1 MESID
6 PNIVTRSPAKAPSS
20 SSSNSVDSINP
31 TRFPAKAP
39 STSTSNSVDERE
51 IISEVENYADIS
63 NIFSVP
69 VLKETPKTNV
79 TQTFQTPDGSQFFVP
94 IVDYKRQPV
103 IGRNYGSLE
112 RCRKMYHEYAY
123 YSGFEIRKGSQKTNL
138 SGIVRQKYYLCH
150 RAGERKKVNIDS
162 LERNEK
168 QVRKSS
174 MESTGCKARVRFDLD
189 YLNETYIIADF
200 HAIHN
205 HELVPREY
213 RHLCKTDRQLKYAEQ
228 LFVYNASISNVG
240 PTKAH
245 QLYSNLKGS
254 SLNVNGTV
262 DDFRNWKRDLNVYI
276 NESDAQILVN
286 KMMEMRE
293 HIPGFAFEYKVDKS
307 ELHSLFWADNVARRN
322 YEEFS
327 DIMSFDATYR
337 TNRYNMMFVPFT
349 GIDNHNKCVTFA
361 VGLIRDE
368 KQETYTWLLK
378 CFMDNFKKEPTMVVT
393 DQDKAM
399 EIGIKNIFKT
409 AKHRL
414 CMWHITQKLPTK
426 IREATPSIEDE
437 TERDFKSRFDSIVWN
452 IHMEP
457 KTFEEKWEKLMID
470 FSLQNDNWF
479 KYMFQIRSKWIPAYF
494 IDTLMCG
501 LMRTTSRSESENA
514 FFSHFTRSASNLV
527 SFMSGFESAMMK
539 QRSKQEKL
547 DAETIKKT
555 PILNTKLKIEMH
567 ASKLYTKTIFEMI
580 QKEIEA
586 GLYDCLVAQM
596 TVEEECQIYI
606 INKMLKRKV
615 KETGQNVIQYK
626 VLHNLEDGSVV
637 CTCRQYLRLG
647 LLCRH
652 CFSVLKNNNID
663 EIHAQYIMRRWTK
676 GIIPPDLR
684 SSRNRFDNG
693 NVGTQKMVAEASS
706 VFEDCLHLV
715 VNDDEKL
722 KEFLERVKSLKSEVE
737 ADMANQPPK
746 KKNEVISRMMGV
758 EKPDSNEIKNPPVGV
773 YKGCGTVNR
782 IMAVRRKD

>member
-1 MESID
+1 
-6 PNIVTRSPAKAPSS
+6 
-20 SSSNSVDSINP
+20 
-31 TRFPAKAP
+31 
-39 STSTSNSVDERE
+39 
-51 IISEVENYADIS
+51 
-63 NIFSVP
+63 
-69 VLKETPKTNV
+69 
-79 TQTFQTPDGSQFFVP
+79 
-94 IVDYKRQPV
+94 
-103 IGRNYGSLE
+103 
-112 RCRKMYHEYAY
+112 MYHEYAY

-174 MESTGCKARVRFDLD
+174 MESTGCRARVRFDLD
-189 YLNETYIIADF
+189 YLNKTYIIADF

-245 QLYSNLKGS
+245 QLYSNLKG
-254 SLNVNGTV
+254 
-262 DDFRNWKRDLNVYI
+262 K
-276 NESDAQILVN
+276 LVKFN

-293 HIPGFAFEYKVDKS
+293 HIPGFAFEYKVDNS
-307 ELHSLFWADNVARRN
+307 ELHSLFWADNVARCN

-361 VGLIRDE
+361 AGLIRDE

-378 CFMDNFKKEPTMVVT
+378 CFMDNIKKEPTMVVT

-426 IREATPSIEDE
+426 IREASPSIEDE
-437 TERDFKSRFDSIVWN
+437 TERDFKSR
-452 IHMEP
+452 
-457 KTFEEKWEKLMID
+457 
-470 FSLQNDNWF
+470 
-479 KYMFQIRSKWIPAYF
+479 SKWIPAYF
-494 IDTLMCG
+494 IDTPMCG

-514 FFSHFTRSASNLV
+514 FFSHFTRSASNLL

-547 DAETIKKT
+547 DDETIKKT
-555 PILNTKLKIEMH
+555 PVLNTKLKIEMH
-567 ASKLYTKTIFEMI
+567 ASKLYTKIIFEMI

-596 TVEEECQIYI
+596 IAEEECQIYI
-606 INKMLKRKV
+606 INEMLKRKV

-637 CTCRQYLRLG
+637 CTCRHYLRLG

-782 IMAVRRKD
+782 IMGGKEKGIKENNKRKRKCTTCGDTNHNSRTCGKKKQKFNEKVNTEGASNN

>member
-1 MESID
+1 
-6 PNIVTRSPAKAPSS
+6 
-20 SSSNSVDSINP
+20 
-31 TRFPAKAP
+31 
-39 STSTSNSVDERE
+39 
-51 IISEVENYADIS
+51 
-63 NIFSVP
+63 
-69 VLKETPKTNV
+69 
-79 TQTFQTPDGSQFFVP
+79 
-94 IVDYKRQPV
+94 
-103 IGRNYGSLE
+103 
-112 RCRKMYHEYAY
+112 MYHEYAY

-293 HIPGFAFEYKVDKS
+293 HIPGFAFEYKVDNS

-361 VGLIRDE
+361 AGLIRDE
-368 KQETYTWLLK
+368 KQYTWLLK

-426 IREATPSIEDE
+426 
-437 TERDFKSRFDSIVWN
+437 
-452 IHMEP
+452 
-457 KTFEEKWEKLMID
+457 
-470 FSLQNDNWF
+470 
-479 KYMFQIRSKWIPAYF
+479 
-494 IDTLMCG
+494 
-501 LMRTTSRSESENA
+501 
-514 FFSHFTRSASNLV
+514 
-527 SFMSGFESAMMK
+527 
-539 QRSKQEKL
+539 
-547 DAETIKKT
+547 
-555 PILNTKLKIEMH
+555 
-567 ASKLYTKTIFEMI
+567 
-580 QKEIEA
+580 KEIEA
-586 GLYDCLVAQM
+586 GLYDCLVVQM
-596 TVEEECQIYI
+596 TAEEECQIYI
-606 INKMLKRKV
+606 INEMLKRKV
-615 KETGQNVIQYK
+615 KETRQNVIQYK
-626 VLHNLEDGSVV
+626 TLSP
-637 CTCRQYLRLG
+637 
-647 LLCRH
+647 
-652 CFSVLKNNNID
+652 F
-663 EIHAQYIMRRWTK
+663 
-676 GIIPPDLR
+676 R
-684 SSRNRFDNG
+684 SPLPTLF
-693 NVGTQKMVAEASS
+693 
-706 VFEDCLHLV
+706 
-715 VNDDEKL
+715 
-722 KEFLERVKSLKSEVE
+722 
-737 ADMANQPPK
+737 
-746 KKNEVISRMMGV
+746 
-758 EKPDSNEIKNPPVGV
+758 
-773 YKGCGTVNR
+773 
-782 IMAVRRKD
+782 

>member
-1 MESID
+1 MES
-6 PNIVTRSPAKAPSS
+6 P
-20 SSSNSVDSINP
+20 
-31 TRFPAKAP
+31 
-39 STSTSNSVDERE
+39 
-51 IISEVENYADIS
+51 
-63 NIFSVP
+63 
-69 VLKETPKTNV
+69 
-79 TQTFQTPDGSQFFVP
+79 G
-94 IVDYKRQPV
+94 
-103 IGRNYGSLE
+103 
-112 RCRKMYHEYAY
+112 CR
-123 YSGFEIRKGSQKTNL
+123 
-138 SGIVRQKYYLCH
+138 
-150 RAGERKKVNIDS
+150 
-162 LERNEK
+162 
-168 QVRKSS
+168 
-174 MESTGCKARVRFDLD
+174 ARVRFDLD

-213 RHLCKTDRQLKYAEQ
+213 RYLCKTDRQLKYAEQ

-262 DDFRNWKRDLNVYI
+262 NDFRNWKRDLNVYI
-276 NESDAQILVN
+276 NESDTQILVN

-293 HIPGFAFEYKVDKS
+293 HIPGFAFEYKVQHD
-307 ELHSLFWADNVARRN
+307 VC
-322 YEEFS
+322 
-327 DIMSFDATYR
+327 
-337 TNRYNMMFVPFT
+337 PFT

-361 VGLIRDE
+361 AGLIRDE

-378 CFMDNFKKEPTMVVT
+378 CFMDNFKIEPTMVVT

-426 IREATPSIEDE
+426 IREATLSIEDE
-437 TERDFKSRFDSIVWN
+437 TERDFKSR
-452 IHMEP
+452 
-457 KTFEEKWEKLMID
+457 
-470 FSLQNDNWF
+470 
-479 KYMFQIRSKWIPAYF
+479 SKWIPAYF
-494 IDTLMCG
+494 IDTPMCG
-501 LMRTTSRSESENA
+501 LMRTTSRSKSENA

-596 TVEEECQIYI
+596 TAEEECQIYI
-606 INKMLKRKV
+606 INEMFKRKV

-626 VLHNLEDGSVV
+626 VLHNLGDGSVV
-637 CTCRQYLRLG
+637 CTCRHYLRLG

-693 NVGTQKMVAEASS
+693 NVGTQKMVAKASS

-715 VNDDEKL
+715 LNDDEKL
-722 KEFLERVKSLKSEVE
+722 KRVSRKSQIVEVR
-737 ADMANQPPK
+737 
-746 KKNEVISRMMGV
+746 S
-758 EKPDSNEIKNPPVGV
+758 
-773 YKGCGTVNR
+773 
-782 IMAVRRKD
+782 